1 MAKGNGAK
9 GDTPSIAAPPPR
21 ESADLIGHGEAETAI
36 LDAIAGGKLHHAWL
50 ITGPRG
56 IGKATLAY
64 RFARHLFAHGL
75 EAGAADMFGGSRDM
89 AMSPEDPLFRRIAA
103 GGHPDLLVLER
114 EENPRTKALRDEIV
128 VDQVRDLAGFFAMTP
143 AEGGFRIA
151 VIDAVDE
158 MNRNAANALLKLL
171 EEPPPRSVILL
182 VAHAPGR
189 LLPTIRSRCRRL
201 ALRPLAEADVAAI
214 VTRLAPEV
222 PAGDVRGLCR
232 LADGSPGRALALA
245 AAGGLNQYRA
255 LADMLAPLARRQG
268 LDLKAVNALADR
280 FAGREGGDLFRLT
293 FELIGLYL
301 VRMLRLAATG
311 SIDEAM
317 TGEGAGM
324 RALAGSARLERWGEV
339 WEKINAL
346 AARAEAVNLD
356 RRQVLVAALGTIERC
371 ARASAA

>member
-1 MAKGNGAK
+1 MAKSE
-9 GDTPSIAAPPPR
+9 PLILPHPR
-21 ESADLIGHGEAETAI
+21 ATADLVGHGEAEAAI

-64 RFARHLFAHGL
+64 RFARYLLAHGMD
-75 EAGAADMFGGSRDM
+75 GAPADMFGGGPSSLEVPAD
-89 AMSPEDPLFRRIAA
+89 DPLFKRIAA
-103 GGHPDLLVLER
+103 AGHPDLVTLER
-114 EENPRTKALRDEIV
+114 VENPKTKVLRDEIV
-128 VDQVRDLAGFFAMTP
+128 IDQVRDLAGFFAMTP

-151 VIDAVDE
+151 VIDAIDE

-171 EEPPPRSVILL
+171 EEPPPRSVLLL

-201 ALRPLAEADVAAI
+201 ALRPLPETDVAALL
-214 VTRLAPEV
+214 TRLAPSV
-222 PAGDVRGLCR
+222 PAEDVRGLCR

-245 AAGGLNQYRA
+245 AAGGLGHYRA
-255 LADMLAPLARRQG
+255 IADLLAPIGRRQG
-268 LDLKAVNALADR
+268 LDVKAVNEMADR

-293 FELIGLYL
+293 FELLGLYL
-301 VRMLRLAATG
+301 VRMVRLAATG
-311 SIDEAM
+311 RIDEAM
-317 TGEGAGM
+317 MGEGAGM
-324 RALAGSARLERWGEV
+324 RALAGTARLERWGEV

-356 RRQVLVAALGTIERC
+356 RRQVLVAALGLVERC
-371 ARASAA
+371 AR

>member
-1 MAKGNGAK
+1 MAKAE
-9 GDTPSIAAPPPR
+9 TPETAAFSPR
-21 ESADLIGHGEAETAI
+21 TTADLIGHAEAETAL
-36 LDAIAGGKLHHAWL
+36 LDALAEGKLHHAWL

-75 EAGAADMFGGSRDM
+75 DAGAADMFGGAPASL
-89 AMSPEDPLFRRIAA
+89 AMDAEDPLFKRVAA
-103 GGHPDLLVLER
+103 GGHPDLMVLER
-114 EENPRTKALRDEIV
+114 EENPRTKVLRDEIV
-128 VDQVRDLAGFFAMTP
+128 IDQVRELSGFFAMTP
-143 AEGGFRIA
+143 AEGGFRVAI
-151 VIDAVDE
+151 IDAIDE

-171 EEPPPRSVILL
+171 EEPPSRSVLLL

-201 ALRPLAEADVAAI
+201 ALRPLPEADVAAI
-214 VTRLAPEV
+214 LTRHAPNTPVEE
-222 PAGDVRGLCR
+222 VRGLCR

-245 AAGGLNQYRA
+245 AAGGLRHYKA
-255 LADMLAPLARRQG
+255 IADLLSPLAKRQG
-268 LDLKAVNALADR
+268 LDLKAVNALADK
-280 FAGREGGDLFRLT
+280 FSGREGGDLFRLT

-301 VRMLRLAATG
+301 VRMVRLAATG

-317 TGEGAGM
+317 MGEGAGM
-324 RALAGSARLERWGEV
+324 RALAGAARLERWGEV

-371 ARASAA
+371 ARSHVP